1 MRHRRILCALDFS
14 APSEAALKVAE
25 ELAQRFGAELVVA
38 HVVEPVLAPAAYG
51 PLPTTVAQ
59 VRVEAES
66 AARDRL
72 GEIVSEISARG
83 VRATSVLE
91 SGPAADTLVEI
102 VKARKIDLVVIA
114 THGLTGI
121 EHALL
126 GSVAERVVRLC
137 PCPVLTIKG

>member
-1 MRHRRILCALDFS
+1 MTHRRILCALDFS
-14 APSEAALKVAE
+14 APSEAALKAAE
-25 ELAQRFGAELVVA
+25 QLALRFDAELVVA
-38 HVVEPVLAPAAYG
+38 HVVEPVLAPAAFG

-59 VRVEAES
+59 VRVEAED
-66 AARDRL
+66 AAKDRL
-72 GEIVSEISARG
+72 REIVAGLSARG

-102 VKARKIDLVVIA
+102 VRARGVDLVVIA
-114 THGLTGI
+114 THGLTGL

-137 PCPVLTIKG
+137 PCPVLTIKR